1 MKLFCIL
8 LAITAIFISAVEAQK
23 QDGTPQPTLISAP
36 QPVYP
41 KEAKDALIGGRVV
54 VRVVVDES
62 GAIVSVGEATGP
74 AQLCGSGA
82 DDPRLKALREAVVEA
97 IKQAKF
103 SAAMKDGKPVK
114 SAAFVSST
122 FDPFDGTGA
131 SAGKRMINS
140 GVVNGKAVSL
150 PKPEY
155 PLAARAERASGAVSI
170 KVVVDENG
178 GVFTAEPVSGHPL
191 LRSAAV
197 RAACRAKFTPTFLDG
212 KVMRVAGIITYNF
225 VP

>member
-1 MKLFCIL
+1 
-8 LAITAIFISAVEAQK
+8 
-23 QDGTPQPTLISAP
+23 
-36 QPVYP
+36 
-41 KEAKDALIGGRVV
+41 
-54 VRVVVDES
+54 
-62 GAIVSVGEATGP
+62 
-74 AQLCGSGA
+74 
-82 DDPRLKALREAVVEA
+82 
-97 IKQAKF
+97 
-103 SAAMKDGKPVK
+103 
-114 SAAFVSST
+114 
-122 FDPFDGTGA
+122 
-131 SAGKRMINS
+131 MINS

-155 PLAARAERASGAVSI
+155 PVAARAERASGAVSI

-212 KVMRVAGIITYNF
+212 KVVRVAGIITYNF